1 MAACVYLGLSPTS
14 ILAIN
19 LALANVD
26 PRKKV
31 GRRDAT
37 FVHKQENGDGR

>member
-1 MAACVYLGLSPTS
+1 MAACVYLRLSPHFYF
-14 ILAIN
+14 AIN
-19 LALANVD
+19 LVLANVD

-37 FVHKQENGDGR
+37 FVHKQEDGDGR